1 VDLDSNTEFASIRS
15 ISAADCPTK
24 TAEKALQPQPHL
36 HLHLHL
42 HLQKLSNNMKPE
54 AVYPAARKPFFPA
67 VVFIR
72 HSEPIPNPFK
82 SPILRRL
89 G

>member
-24 TAEKALQPQPHL
+24 TAEKALQPQP
-36 HLHLHL
+36 HL